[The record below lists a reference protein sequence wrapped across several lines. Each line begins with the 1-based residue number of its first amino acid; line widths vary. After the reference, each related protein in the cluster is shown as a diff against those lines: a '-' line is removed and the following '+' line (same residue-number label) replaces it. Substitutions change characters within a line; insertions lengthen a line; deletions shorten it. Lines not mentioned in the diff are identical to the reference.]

1 MAKNNEKKEKM
12 DVRDF
17 YSVYSRE
24 QVREI
29 DERIV
34 EAQREYNAR
43 LQKAMRNAK
52 DFVMTH

>member
-1 MAKNNEKKEKM
+1 MAKNNEKKAKIE
-12 DVRDF
+12 VQDF

-24 QVREI
+24 KVHEI

-34 EAQREYNAR
+34 EAQREYNSR